1 MLTIPYIK
9 PPDENACALACYT
22 MVAKYFFPETTLE
35 QVAKISQWD
44 PGYVVWSFRFW
55 LWIMDKGIKITEYDP
70 LDYEIWAERG
80 EEGLK
85 KSVGEEEFRFYK
97 ENTRDLGVY
106 SEDIRKVLRHKN
118 FTHIKTKPT
127 FADLEKAYQNGAV
140 CEVVLDSATLDG
152 DSGFSLHRVVIL
164 DVGDVMTFHDP
175 REDKAMP
182 SRKINRELFEKA
194 WLQAIEE
201 PELCVYFGNNFQ
213 PEV

>member
-1 MLTIPYIK
+1 MLNIPYVK

-22 MVAKYFFPETTLE
+22 MVAKHFFSEITLE

-44 PGYVVWSFRFW
+44 PGYVVWSFKFW
-55 LWIMDKGIKITEYDP
+55 LWIMDKGIKIVEYDT

-85 KSVGEEEFRFYK
+85 ESIGEKEFLFYK
-97 ENTRDLGVY
+97 ENTKDLGAY
-106 SEDIRKVLRHKN
+106 SEDIKRVLQHKN
-118 FTHIKTKPT
+118 FTHIKAKPT
-127 FADLEKAYQNGAV
+127 FVHLEKAYRNGAV

-164 DVGDVMTFHDP
+164 EVGDSVTFHDP

-182 SRKINRELFEKA
+182 SRRISSELFEKG
-194 WLQAIEE
+194 WLQAIKE
-201 PELCVYFGNNFQ
+201 PELCAYFKNDD
-213 PEV
+213 